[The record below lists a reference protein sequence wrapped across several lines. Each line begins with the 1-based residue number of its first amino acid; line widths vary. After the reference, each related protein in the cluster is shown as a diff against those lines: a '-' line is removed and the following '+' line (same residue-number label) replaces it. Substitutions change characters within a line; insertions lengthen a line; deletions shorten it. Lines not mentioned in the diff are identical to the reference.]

1 MSSSLQ
7 IGKFAGIRVQVHW
20 TFWLLFLFIGFLVF
34 SRDGTFVDLIWHSLF
49 IVGLF
54 VCVVLHEFGHALTA
68 KKYGIN
74 TRSITLLPIGGLAS
88 LKKIPE
94 NPKEEFLVAIAG
106 PAVNVIIAVVLAFFV
121 PVENFTGMDAEAL
134 QEELSLITSNNF
146 LFYMLTANIA
156 LVLFNLIPAFPMDGG
171 RIFRAL
177 LSMKMGRIRATQIA
191 ASLGKIMALVFF
203 LYGLFYGILLS
214 VIAVFIWFG
223 AHSENI
229 MIQQIELMRGYK
241 IKDAMITEYTA
252 LNPDDTLKTV
262 VDKILAS
269 TEKDFVVIEN
279 GEISGILYMDD
290 LSTALKESGE
300 ETKVGKVMDTSVV
313 TLEADAELST
323 AYQKL
328 NRKNR
333 NFFPV
338 MQNSEIV
345 GVMDMNNINEFLTFR
360 SAYDY

>member
-7 IGKFAGIRVQVHW
+7 LGRFAGIRVQIHW

-34 SRDGTFVDLIWHSLF
+34 SKDGTFADLLWHSLF
-49 IVGLF
+49 VIGLF
-54 VCVVLHEFGHALTA
+54 LCVVLHEFGHALTA
-68 KKYGIN
+68 KKFGIS

-88 LKKIPE
+88 LKKIPD

-106 PAVNVIIAVVLAFFV
+106 PAVNVVIAIILALIV
-121 PVENFTGMDAEAL
+121 PVENYTGMDAETL
-134 QEELSLITSNNF
+134 QQELSMISSGNF
-146 LFYMLTANIA
+146 FFYLLTANIA

-191 ASLGKIMALVFF
+191 ASLGKVLALAFF

-241 IKDAMITEYTA
+241 VRDAMITEYTK
-252 LNPDDTLKTV
+252 LHPDDTLKTV

-279 GEISGILYMDD
+279 GEIAGILYMDD
-290 LSTALKESGE
+290 LSKALKESGE
-300 ETKVGKVMDTSVV
+300 KTNVRQVMDTSVV
-313 TLEADAELST
+313 TLNADNELSS

-328 NRKNR
+328 NRQNR

-338 MQNSEIV
+338 MENNEIV

-360 SAYDY
+360 SAFDY